1 MTYEEAKQFAEENGK
16 YLQPFSF
23 TLPEVVAD
31 IVSLS
36 WENEKKE
43 EKWKCCL
50 IIILKNCHSL
60 YVVFFIFS
68 SILSNFKSMFYCFS

>member
-23 TLPEVVAD
+23 SLQKVVAD

-36 WENEKKE
+36 WEKKKKE
-43 EKWKCCL
+43 EKWKIVL
-50 IIILKNCHSL
+50 
-60 YVVFFIFS
+60 
-68 SILSNFKSMFYCFS
+68 

>member
-23 TLPEVVAD
+23 SLPEVVAD

-43 EKWKCCL
+43 EK
-50 IIILKNCHSL
+50 
-60 YVVFFIFS
+60 
-68 SILSNFKSMFYCFS
+68 